1 MNLIYSH
8 NYAAARTFAL
18 SQELAAGDWKW
29 IHDAQVLRAYPRADV
44 YKVTRW
50 EANPHRDDIDAAIE
64 RAAKDHRLG
73 TLTDYSRPY
82 VAPSE

>member
-8 NYAAARTFAL
+8 NYATARTFAL
-18 SQELAAGDWKW
+18 ANELAPGDWKW
-29 IHDAQVLRAYPRADV
+29 IHDGRVLRDYPRADI

-50 EANPHRDDIDAAIE
+50 ESNPHRDDIDAALQ
-64 RAAKDHRLG
+64 RAEKEHRLG

-82 VAPSE
+82 QPPSE